1 MKRQRIALAIMLAL
15 GFSVSTVGQTMKLVE
30 PEATD
35 YKEVLWIA
43 GYGIYNYDVSPL
55 NGEDTEWHYRVCE
68 HGEHAGL
75 AGRGSWACLAN
86 PPKES
91 DLKTPDKL
99 KMYLLPSKGDYK
111 TLVLNIGGLLS
122 FPVELVHRVKVDHNH
137 TGEKEAAYF
146 FISADTLEVKDW
158 NKGAWTILAY
168 YTSDWNVSE
177 DENFPVYKCCPCIGE
192 EIKAKSPH
200 YYTIEVSPRRIT
212 GDAKKN
218 SGVVRQIIINQ

>member
-15 GFSVSTVGQTMKLVE
+15 GFSVSMVGQTMKKVE
-30 PEATD
+30 PDATD
-35 YKEVLWIA
+35 YKEVLSLA

-75 AGRGSWACLAN
+75 AGRGSWVCFAN
-86 PPKES
+86 PQKES

-99 KMYLLPSKGDYK
+99 KMYLLPSNGDYK
-111 TLVLNIGGLLS
+111 TLVLNIDGLS
-122 FPVELVHRVKVDHNH
+122 IPVELVHRVKHDNYNS
-137 TGEKEAAYF
+137 GDEKEASYF

-158 NKGAWTILAY
+158 NKGAWTVLAY
-168 YTSDWNVSE
+168 YASAWNVSE
-177 DENFPVYKCCPCIGE
+177 DENIPFYKCCPCVAE
-192 EIKAKSPH
+192 EVKVKSPH

-212 GDAKKN
+212 GDAKKK

>member
-1 MKRQRIALAIMLAL
+1 MKRQGIALAIMLAL
-15 GFSVSTVGQTMKLVE
+15 GFSVSTVGQTMKKVE
-30 PEATD
+30 PDATD
-35 YKEVLWIA
+35 YKEVLSLA

-75 AGRGSWACLAN
+75 AGRGSWACFAN
-86 PPKES
+86 PQKES

-99 KMYLLPSKGDYK
+99 KMYLLPSNGDYK
-111 TLVLNIGGLLS
+111 TLVLNIDGLS
-122 FPVELVHRVKVDHNH
+122 IPVELVHRVKHENYNSGD
-137 TGEKEAAYF
+137 EKEASYF

-158 NKGAWTILAY
+158 NKGAWTVLAY
-168 YTSDWNVSE
+168 YASAWNVSE
-177 DENFPVYKCCPCIGE
+177 DENIPFYKCCPCVAE
-192 EIKAKSPH
+192 EVKVKSPH

-212 GDAKKN
+212 GDAKKK

>member
-30 PEATD
+30 PEVTD
-35 YKEVLWIA
+35 YKEVLWLA
-43 GYGIYNYDVSPL
+43 GYGIYNYDVSAL
-55 NGEDTEWHYRVCE
+55 KDEDTEWHFRVCE

-75 AGRGSWACLAN
+75 ASRGSLVCLAN
-86 PPKES
+86 PQSEG
-91 DLKTPDKL
+91 DLKM
-99 KMYLLPSKGDYK
+99 KMYLLPSNGQGDCK
-111 TLVLNIGGLLS
+111 TLALS
-122 FPVELVHRVKVDHNH
+122 INGAPICVELVHRVKVDHYH

-146 FISADTLEVKDW
+146 FVPADTLEVKDW
-158 NKGAWTILAY
+158 DKGAWTILAY

-212 GDAKKN
+212 GDAKKK